1 MFNATRRFLAAVSV
15 VAAVAVGLVGCGGSG
30 TGTKDAG
37 TPPTGSEQKDS
48 KPKTMVL
55 AYSDGGTTVDPANAS
70 DLTSDTLTLAV
81 YDTLVQF
88 GVKDEGGKQ
97 VADTV
102 NIKPMLAES
111 WTPSADGKTYVFK
124 LRTAKFHNGDPV
136 TAEAVRWSFERLYNI
151 GSSGKFLFQTAG
163 IKDPSSLK
171 VLDEKTLQITLEQAT
186 PTFLQVLALYN
197 WAIIN
202 PKVGQEKG
210 NDWLAKNTENAG
222 SGPFK
227 LVSWNPATE
236 AVLEANKDY
245 WAGAPKVDKMII
257 KFIKE
262 DSNRLMLLQSGDA
275 DLALEIPPKDVA
287 TLQSNANLAVR
298 SDASGRML
306 YFLMNTTVKPFDN
319 KLVRQAVSYAIPYKD
334 LTDKVMYGQAK
345 QSKSALPSFMPMYD
359 GSFWK
364 YDTNL
369 EKAKQ
374 LLAQAGLTGGFEFN
388 MVLGSGFSD
397 WEQDAVLIQDSLAKI
412 GVKMNIQRMPRSE
425 FLQVIKKGDTPAFI
439 SKWTSFVNDPGYHLG
454 FLLWGKGSSNY
465 GKYVNAEV
473 DKRLEEAA
481 GLLDQAKRAQL
492 YKEAQQ
498 MMVDDAPWSFLYEYN
513 RIVVMNKT
521 VKGYVFFQDELIRP
535 YLLSK

>member
-1 MFNATRRFLAAVSV
+1 MIRMPRRIAAFLALLL
-15 VAAVAVGLVGCGGSG
+15 VAAVGLTGCGGSKAPSSSSG
-30 TGTKDAG
+30 TT
-37 TPPTGSEQKDS
+37 EQPKKEEPA

-55 AYSDGGTTVDPANAS
+55 AYSDGGTTVDPAMAN

-88 GVKDEGGKQ
+88 GVKEEGGKQ

-111 WTPSADGKTYVFK
+111 FTPSADGKSYTFK
-124 LRTAKFHNGDPV
+124 LRKAKFQNGDPV
-136 TAEAVRWSFERLYNI
+136 TAEAVRWSYERLYNI
-151 GSSGKFLFQTAG
+151 GASGKFLFQTAG
-163 IKDPSSLK
+163 IKDPSSIK
-171 VLDEKTLQITLEQAT
+171 VIDEQTIQINLEAQT

-197 WAIIN
+197 WAVLN
-202 PKVGQEKG
+202 PKIGQEKG
-210 NDWLAKNTENAG
+210 NDWLAKNAEGTG

-245 WAGAPKVDKMII
+245 WAGAPKVDKMVI

-275 DLALEIPPKDVA
+275 DLAIEIPPKDV
-287 TLQSNANLAVR
+287 TSLQANQNLVVR
-298 SDASGRML
+298 SDASGRIL
-306 YFLMNTTVKPFDN
+306 YFLLNTAVKPFDN
-319 KLVRQAVSYAIPYKD
+319 KKVRQAVSYAIPYKD

-345 QSKSALPSFMPMYD
+345 QAKSPLPSFMPMYD

-369 EKAKQ
+369 DKAKQ
-374 LLAQAGLTGGFEFN
+374 LLAEAGLPNGFEFTFL
-388 MVLGSGFSD
+388 LGSGFSD

-412 GVKMNIQRMPRSE
+412 GVKMNIQRMQRSE
-425 FLQVIKKGDTPAFI
+425 FLQVIKKQDTPAFI
-439 SKWTSFVNDPGYHLG
+439 SKWTSFVNDPAYHLG
-454 FLLWGKGSSNY
+454 FLLEGKGSSNY
-465 GKYVNAEV
+465 GKYVNPEV
-473 DKRLEEAA
+473 DKRLAEAA
-481 GLLDQAKRAQL
+481 KLMDPAKRAGL

-498 MMVDDAPWSFLYEYN
+498 MIVDDAPWIFLYEYN
-513 RIVVMNKT
+513 RVVTMNKN